1 MKVLHQNRYMVN
13 LKGFLCL
20 RINPDLSRN
29 PRLIIWTNGCLVGLK
44 PSVTYTPDDDAL
56 CCVFMNPN
64 IVGTAQHTTTQFVGP
79 VWNTAL
85 VNSQHCSVQQRRA
98 RARKELRK

>member
-1 MKVLHQNRYMVN
+1 
-13 LKGFLCL
+13 
-20 RINPDLSRN
+20 
-29 PRLIIWTNGCLVGLK
+29 
-44 PSVTYTPDDDAL
+44 
-56 CCVFMNPN
+56 MNPN

-85 VNSQHCSVQQRRA
+85 VNSQHCSVQQRRV